1 MSEKN
6 RFGKLLK
13 HLMAAA
19 ELKYYTL
26 AQELQYDVSYISKW
40 TGGQMLPA
48 EKYAPKILEG
58 ISNCIVLRCSSEAA
72 ERLMEDYQVNTL
84 DDLKQA
90 ILDNLEA
97 EYNYVRQHQ
106 NGGGNEAAS
115 GVEFWPELKMAQF
128 VSQMQHPVLRRVNGL
143 DIVGVFDILSVGREY
158 QRRLTDSQ
166 NKHVSKG
173 MWYQNVHYHMVISV
187 EEKNMDCPHDII
199 FLVDLLNR
207 NQCIDFYLYGNDTAT
222 GKAVLVVGD
231 DYMISG
237 MLADREQCVSVVT
250 SELSEYC
257 RSMYRSMKALCRRED
272 LLFRKTSMKEMLLKH
287 EYVHGLFALR
297 QQWVIGHLTEHFL
310 PEDLFEEIAEQIK
323 ADSGTEKV
331 VSMAELRSIHRIIR
345 NALEKFRIRLLFY
358 RTTFYNLAVDNEL
371 AFFNYKVHLTQKQVI
386 RCLEYFIELCRDHPY
401 LEIKMV
407 PGKLIPNM
415 EYSSSPCIFLC
426 DTISHIRLVG
436 DYNNMYIVNRND
448 MKKAFTKFFD
458 EFWEDREGALI
469 TERDKIIASVRYIIS
484 GIGGNN

>member
-48 EKYAPKILEG
+48 EKYAPKILKG

-72 ERLMEDYQVNTL
+72 ERLMQDYQVNTL

-106 NGGGNEAAS
+106 NGGGNEIVS
-115 GVEFWPELKMAQF
+115 GVQFWPELKMVQF

-143 DIVGVFDILSVGREY
+143 DIIGVFDILSVGREY

-166 NKHVSKG
+166 NKHVPKG

-187 EEKNMDCPHDII
+187 QEKNMDCPHDII
-199 FLVDLLNR
+199 FLVDLLKR
-207 NQCIDFYLYGNDTAT
+207 NQCIDFYLYGNDMAT

-237 MLADREQCVSVVT
+237 MLVDSV
-250 SELSEYC
+250 
-257 RSMYRSMKALCRRED
+257 
-272 LLFRKTSMKEMLLKH
+272 
-287 EYVHGLFALR
+287 
-297 QQWVIGHLTEHFL
+297 
-310 PEDLFEEIAEQIK
+310 
-323 ADSGTEKV
+323 
-331 VSMAELRSIHRIIR
+331 
-345 NALEKFRIRLLFY
+345 
-358 RTTFYNLAVDNEL
+358 
-371 AFFNYKVHLTQKQVI
+371 
-386 RCLEYFIELCRDHPY
+386 CL
-401 LEIKMV
+401 
-407 PGKLIPNM
+407 
-415 EYSSSPCIFLC
+415 
-426 DTISHIRLVG
+426 
-436 DYNNMYIVNRND
+436 
-448 MKKAFTKFFD
+448 
-458 EFWEDREGALI
+458 W
-469 TERDKIIASVRYIIS
+469 
-484 GIGGNN
+484 